1 MIINVWFFLLVGDEL
16 VQKSPCLEATTS
28 VDFNK
33 STFYVQSPIGK
44 IMVENIDDNL
54 DSAASAI
61 NFKENNLSVR
71 PMMPMSNETIMSS
84 NDKNDSCVFFVSI
97 YILML

>member
-1 MIINVWFFLLVGDEL
+1 MIINVWFFLVGDEL
-16 VQKSPCLEATTS
+16 VQKSPCLEATTA
-28 VDFNK
+28 VNFNK
-33 STFYVQSPIGK
+33 STSYIQSPIGK

-54 DSAASAI
+54 DSAASTI

-71 PMMPMSNETIMSS
+71 PMMLMSNETIMSS
-84 NDKNDSCVFFVSI
+84 NDKNNNCVFFVSI